1 MTDNPHKISA
11 NRRRYVRG
19 LLSGSFLRMP
29 QVQRQLKYALIVA
42 VFMLAYIALGYH
54 TRQLNRRYD
63 RLNDEVKE
71 LRTKSLSLNELRMTA
86 TRQSEIIRAL
96 REHGIELEESVV
108 PPKIVE

>member
-1 MTDNPHKISA
+1 MTDDPYKITA

-29 QVQRQLKYALIVA
+29 QVQRKLKYALVVA
-42 VFMLAYIALGYH
+42 VFMLAYIAFGYH
-54 TRQLNRRYD
+54 TQLLNRRYS
-63 RLNDEVKE
+63 RLNNEVQE
-71 LRTKSLSLNELRMTA
+71 LRTKSLSLNEMRMTA

-108 PPKIVE
+108 PPQIVE